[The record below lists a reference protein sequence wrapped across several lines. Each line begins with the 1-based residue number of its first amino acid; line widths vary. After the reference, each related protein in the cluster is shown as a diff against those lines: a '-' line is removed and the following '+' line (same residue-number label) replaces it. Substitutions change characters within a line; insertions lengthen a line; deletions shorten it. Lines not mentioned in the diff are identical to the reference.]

1 MRSISIF
8 DNYYEENDR
17 EKTSYNM
24 VENRVQDYHTRFLMS
39 QIQDFIQ
46 KKKEHS
52 KSHVRT
58 ECYTES

>member
-1 MRSISIF
+1 MRSITIF
-8 DNYYEENDR
+8 DNYYEENNL
-17 EKTSYNM
+17 EKISYNM
-24 VENRVQDYHTRFLMS
+24 VENRVQDYLTRFLMS